1 MTSTSF
7 NIGMHLDRNTSRV
20 LKPPG
25 GGHTSLFGDDEVKV
39 INPRPKHD
47 QQNSSN
53 MNFCMNTADP
63 NTSVEQKKHEVSSTN
78 QQQKPAEQKPAEQKP
93 AAAAAPSQ
101 PRDEPQQ
108 GGRRVP
114 PGGFSSG
121 GFW

>member
-7 NIGMHLDRNTSRV
+7 NIGMHLDRNSSRV

-25 GGHTSLFGDDEVKV
+25 GGHTSLFGSEETKV

-53 MNFCMNTADP
+53 LNFCMNTTDP
-63 NTSVEQKKHEVSSTN
+63 NEKVSQPKQEVTVVQQQKLTEQKSTVTQSVEQ
-78 QQQKPAEQKPAEQKP
+78 QQQ
-93 AAAAAPSQ
+93 
-101 PRDEPQQ
+101 RDDQQ
-108 GGRRVP
+108 GSRSRVP

>member
-25 GGHTSLFGDDEVKV
+25 GGHTSLFGESEVKV
-39 INPRPKHD
+39 NNPRPKHD

-53 MNFCMNTADP
+53 LNFCMNTTDP
-63 NTSVEQKKHEVSSTN
+63 NILVEQKKQGVSSPAAP
-78 QQQKPAEQKPAEQKP
+78 QQQPAEQK
-93 AAAAAPSQ
+93 AAAASAPAQ
-101 PRDEPQQ
+101 PRDEPQQQ